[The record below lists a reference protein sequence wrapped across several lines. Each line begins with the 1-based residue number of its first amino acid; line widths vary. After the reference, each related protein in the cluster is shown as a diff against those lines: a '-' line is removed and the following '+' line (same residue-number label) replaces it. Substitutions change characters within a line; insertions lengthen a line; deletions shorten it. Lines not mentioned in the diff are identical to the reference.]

1 MKVLFYLN
9 YALRALKRGGQR
21 TVLAIVCI
29 AFGVMSLVAMQ
40 LVADNFTAV
49 VMTDPRAEIGGDFQ
63 LKGPDSVISSAQLAE
78 IDHLQAEGVL
88 DHYSPMADT
97 GLQMMS
103 TANGDMYL
111 LDNAI
116 GLDPQRYPLVGEVSL
131 SVPRGAA
138 LVDLLRNADDAVI
151 TRDLADKLGLHVGD
165 RFSLSART
173 GSMPTQFTIRGIV
186 SATPDHRGDTV
197 YFNLQAARRLSTWPD
212 VVTQVSVTWSNS
224 GSVQTQAAQLEAWRV
239 AGWSITTP
247 EDVINSSS
255 RSQMTN
261 VFGFMFRGA
270 GILGLIVGGI
280 GVATTLRVLL
290 ARRTLEI
297 AMLKTLGY
305 RKTDLIALFAV
316 ETLVLGATGGLVGA
330 FVAVVISRQLTNLL
344 ARTGVMLFDYTA
356 DPMVIIGGV
365 MIGIITSVVFGLY
378 PIVSSSGVSP
388 IALLRQLTDA
398 PGQRKWQRYLSSLV
412 LFIILGVLFTIVCG
426 FIMNSIV
433 EGVEVV
439 VGGLLCLLVLG
450 ALLGAALTL
459 VASVPWPGSRMMTLA
474 RTNLKRQRVML
485 VFPLL
490 ALFAGVFAI
499 GLAIVT
505 VYSANDRVLSHQ
517 LPDTGANMLVYA
529 RLQDEK
535 QAVEQ
540 AGQAGVG
547 DIHKVYQLPIHAY
560 SAGGQKM
567 SRLDKLAGYTS
578 EDVNSAFALS
588 GEPWKDDAEAV
599 YVPYRLAKEIQVGQT
614 MTLQSSSGMQRVVH
628 LGGYYT
634 VTQASLLS
642 LDAGGVLAAQNLVT
656 ELGGDAISLT
666 LTGTSSKDKLEDAKR
681 AIRNALPLAIV
692 VNLNDVN
699 EISNRVLN
707 NLLVFAIAVAGLALV
722 AGAVLIA
729 NAVGLSMLQRQREMG
744 ILKAVGFSSADVLRM
759 VALENSLLGF
769 LAGIAGVAAVAI
781 AVEVVN
787 TLHPASQL
795 IMSIPQVAL
804 LIVVSVLISGGV
816 ALATAWR
823 PTQVRPMEVLRAE

>member
-1 MKVLFYLN
+1 
-9 YALRALKRGGQR
+9 
-21 TVLAIVCI
+21 
-29 AFGVMSLVAMQ
+29 
-40 LVADNFTAV
+40 
-49 VMTDPRAEIGGDFQ
+49 
-63 LKGPDSVISSAQLAE
+63 
-78 IDHLQAEGVL
+78 
-88 DHYSPMADT
+88 
-97 GLQMMS
+97 
-103 TANGDMYL
+103 
-111 LDNAI
+111 
-116 GLDPQRYPLVGEVSL
+116 
-131 SVPRGAA
+131 
-138 LVDLLRNADDAVI
+138 
-151 TRDLADKLGLHVGD
+151 
-165 RFSLSART
+165 
-173 GSMPTQFTIRGIV
+173 
-186 SATPDHRGDTV
+186 
-197 YFNLQAARRLSTWPD
+197 
-212 VVTQVSVTWSNS
+212 
-224 GSVQTQAAQLEAWRV
+224 
-239 AGWSITTP
+239 
-247 EDVINSSS
+247 
-255 RSQMTN
+255 
-261 VFGFMFRGA
+261 
-270 GILGLIVGGI
+270 
-280 GVATTLRVLL
+280 
-290 ARRTLEI
+290 
-297 AMLKTLGY
+297 
-305 RKTDLIALFAV
+305 
-316 ETLVLGATGGLVGA
+316 
-330 FVAVVISRQLTNLL
+330 
-344 ARTGVMLFDYTA
+344 
-356 DPMVIIGGV
+356 
-365 MIGIITSVVFGLY
+365 
-378 PIVSSSGVSP
+378 
-388 IALLRQLTDA
+388 
-398 PGQRKWQRYLSSLV
+398 
-412 LFIILGVLFTIVCG
+412 
-426 FIMNSIV
+426 
-433 EGVEVV
+433 
-439 VGGLLCLLVLG
+439 
-450 ALLGAALTL
+450 
-459 VASVPWPGSRMMTLA
+459 MMTLA

-588 GEPWKDDAEAV
+588 GELWKDDAEAV
-599 YVPYRLAKEIQVGQT
+599 YVPFRLAKEIQVGQT
-614 MTLQSSSGMQRVVH
+614 MTLQLPSGTQRVVH
-628 LGGYYT
+628 IGGYYT

-656 ELGGDAISLT
+656 ELGGDATSLT
-666 LTGTSSKDKLEDAKR
+666 LTGTSSNDKLEDAKR

-707 NLLVFAIAVAGLALV
+707 NLLVFAVAVAGLALV

-769 LAGIAGVAAVAI
+769 LGGIAGVAAVAI

-787 TLHPASQL
+787 TLHPASRL

>member
-1 MKVLFYLN
+1 MKVLFYFN

-21 TVLAIVCI
+21 TVLAVVCI

-78 IDHLQAEGVL
+78 IDHLQAKGLL

-186 SATPDHRGDTV
+186 SATPDHRGDTA

-239 AGWSITTP
+239 EGWSITMP

-255 RSQMTN
+255 RSQMTD

-330 FVAVVISRQLTNLL
+330 FVAVIISRQLTNLL

-365 MIGIITSVVFGLY
+365 LIGIITSVVFGLY

-433 EGVEVV
+433 EGVEIV

-599 YVPYRLAKEIQVGQT
+599 YVPYRLAKEVQVGQT

-642 LDAGGVLAAQNLVT
+642 LDSGGVLAAQNLVT
-656 ELGGDAISLT
+656 ELGGDATSLT
-666 LTGTSSKDKLEDAKR
+666 LTGTSRKDKLEDAKR

>member
-40 LVADNFTAV
+40 LVADNFTVV

-78 IDHLQAEGVL
+78 IDHLQAVGLL
-88 DHYSPMADT
+88 DHYSPLADT

-103 TANGDMYL
+103 IANGDMYL

-116 GLDPQRYPLVGEVSL
+116 GLDPQRYPLVGEVSV
-131 SVPRGAA
+131 SAPRGAT
-138 LVDLLRNADDAVI
+138 LVDLLRNADDAVV
-151 TRDLADKLGLHVGD
+151 TRDLADKLGLHMGD
-165 RFSLSART
+165 RFTLSART
-173 GSMPTQFTIRGIV
+173 GSMPTTFTIRGIV

-197 YFNLQAARRLSTWPD
+197 YFNLQAARKLATWPD

-224 GSVQTQAAQLEAWRV
+224 GAVQTQAAQLEAWRS

-255 RSQMTN
+255 RSQMTD

-316 ETLVLGATGGLVGA
+316 ETLVLGATGGLIGA
-330 FVAVVISRQLTNLL
+330 FVAVVISRQLTHLL

-356 DPMVIIGGV
+356 DPTVIAGGV
-365 MIGIITSVVFGLY
+365 MIGIITTVVFGLY

-388 IALLRQLTDA
+388 IALLRQLTDV
-398 PGQRKWQRYLSSLV
+398 PGQRKWQRYFSSLV
-412 LFIILGVLFTIVCG
+412 LFIILGALFTIVCA

-433 EGVEVV
+433 EGVEIV
-439 VGGLLCLLVLG
+439 VGGLLCLIVLG
-450 ALLGAALTL
+450 TLLGAALTL

-485 VFPLL
+485 IFPLL

-505 VYSANDRVLSHQ
+505 VYSANDRVVSHQ
-517 LPDTGANMLVYA
+517 LPDTGVNMLVYA

-540 AGQAGVG
+540 AEQAGVG
-547 DIHKVYQLPIHAY
+547 DIHRVYQLPIYAY
-560 SAGGQKM
+560 TAGGQKM
-567 SRLDKLAGYTS
+567 NRLDKLAGYTS
-578 EDVNSAFALS
+578 EDINSAFALS
-588 GEPWKDDAEAV
+588 GESWKDDAEAV
-599 YVPYRLAKEIQVGQT
+599 YVPYRLATQVQVGQL
-614 MTLQSSSGMQRVVH
+614 MTLQSSSGTQRVVH

-656 ELGGDAISLT
+656 ELGGDATSLT
-666 LTGTSSKDKLEDAKR
+666 LTGTTSKDKLEDTKR
-681 AIRNALPLAIV
+681 AMRNALPLAIV

-707 NLLVFAIAVAGLALV
+707 NLFVFAVAVAGLALV

-769 LAGIAGVAAVAI
+769 LGGIAGVAAVAI

-795 IMSIPQVAL
+795 VMSIPQVAL

>member
-63 LKGPDSVISSAQLAE
+63 LKGPDSVISNAQLAE

-103 TANGDMYL
+103 TADGDMYL

-224 GSVQTQAAQLEAWRV
+224 GSVQTQTAQLEAWRV

-255 RSQMTN
+255 RSQMTD

-330 FVAVVISRQLTNLL
+330 FVAVVISRQLTTLL

-412 LFIILGVLFTIVCG
+412 LFIILGALFTIVCG

-656 ELGGDAISLT
+656 ELGGDATSLT